1 MDLVP
6 KGKKDRVVSDSLER
20 FKADKNHL
28 KTGFI
33 GTPYLCKALSYMP
46 FFHVVGEI
54 LDELDGKLGG
64 IKVKVD

>member
-6 KGKKDRVVSDSLER
+6 KGKKDRVVSDLLER

-33 GTPYLCKALSYMP
+33 GTPYLCKALSE
-46 FFHVVGEI
+46 HGCNDLAITV
-54 LDELDGKLGG
+54 
-64 IKVKVD
+64 